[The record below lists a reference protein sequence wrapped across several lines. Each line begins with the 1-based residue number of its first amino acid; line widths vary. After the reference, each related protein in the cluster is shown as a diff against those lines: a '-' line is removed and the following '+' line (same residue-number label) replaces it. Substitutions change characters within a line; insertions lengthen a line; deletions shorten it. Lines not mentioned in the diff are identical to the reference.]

1 MLERCS
7 RIDGFAT
14 ALVGEPRFQTYHDVL
29 HVPLGPRGH
38 IPVIDAGCFHGLPTV
53 PPSGGADSAFLSSSN
68 PDQAEFDG
76 HLAEH
81 GLDVSHPE
89 TLSLA
94 DQIAVSMQRSVVCGR
109 SGSAMHTYIFTSANH
124 LNVLDSSDDVCSSPI
139 LFDRANKS
147 IKMVA

>member
-1 MLERCS
+1 MLERCF

-38 IPVIDAGCFHGLPTV
+38 IPVIDAGCFHGPTV
-53 PPSGGADSAFLSSSN
+53 PSGGGADSAFLSSSN

-94 DQIAVSMQRSVVCGR
+94 DQIAVSMQRPVVCGH

-124 LNVLDSSDDVCSSPI
+124 LSVLDSSDDVCSSPI